1 VFSGPAESVG
11 VELDR
16 VDEVS
21 GDAVPVMA
29 DEVVRKPERKVA
41 DSAVV
46 ADCFLDVCLKQ
57 VVRRDTQVDDAV
69 SHQDVVDPVVKDL
82 VTELLNK
89 VRSLVFVSRLN
100 DVYENPLLIPF
111 VYDRCRFLFVVDG
124 LVVTVL
130 HSVKNT
136 SRCVRRCRPSLR
148 NTAHVL
154 VIVDKCSIYSIGTI
168 KLGSA
173 CMDGVRKDGECL
185 LRLIFRRYVFVSCM
199 YKMSSVDLVVSQT
212 RFVCS
217 FGIRVDERS
226 VVDVRLGL
234 VLFVR

>member
-1 VFSGPAESVG
+1 MFSGPAESVG
-11 VELDR
+11 VELER

-29 DEVVRKPERKVA
+29 DEVVRKHERKVA

-89 VRSLVFVSRLN
+89 VRSFVFVSRLN
-100 DVYENPLLIPF
+100 DVYENSLLIPF
-111 VYDRCRFLFVVDG
+111 VYDRGRFWFVVDG
-124 LVVTVL
+124 LVVTV
-130 HSVKNT
+130 
-136 SRCVRRCRPSLR
+136 
-148 NTAHVL
+148 VL
-154 VIVDKCSIYSIGTI
+154 VIVDKSIIYSIGTI

-173 CMDGVRKDGECL
+173 CMDGVRKDCECL
-185 LRLIFRRYVFVSCM
+185 LRLIFRRYVVVSCM

-217 FGIRVDERS
+217 FTIGVDECS
-226 VVDVRLGL
+226 VVDVRLGWNGTL
-234 VLFVR
+234 VSTVVMDER

>member
-29 DEVVRKPERKVA
+29 DEVVRKHERKVA

-57 VVRRDTQVDDAV
+57 VVRCDTQVDDAV

-111 VYDRCRFLFVVDG
+111 VYDRCRFLFVEDG
-124 LVVTVL
+124 LVVTV
-130 HSVKNT
+130 
-136 SRCVRRCRPSLR
+136 
-148 NTAHVL
+148 VL
-154 VIVDKCSIYSIGTI
+154 VIVDICSIYSIGTI

-173 CMDGVRKDGECL
+173 CMDGVGKDGECL

-217 FGIRVDERS
+217 FTIGVDERS
-226 VVDVRLGL
+226 VVDVRLGWNGTL
-234 VLFVR
+234 VSTVVTDER